1 MGDVDTDIE
10 VDWRGKEKSG
20 RDKKKSVGD
29 RRDRENRV
37 EVDE

>member
-1 MGDVDTDIE
+1 MWTQASRLIG
-10 VDWRGKEKSG
+10 GGEKSS
-20 RDKKKSVGD
+20 RDIKKSVGD